1 MEGGRERR
9 AMTGSLVE
17 VGRVAGPH
25 GLAGKIR
32 VKTYAGDP
40 SGPLHARTVR
50 LSAEGPGGERR
61 VRDFEVRA
69 AQPQGGFAVFSL
81 DGIDTR
87 DAAREWSGASVS
99 VLREELPPPA
109 EGEYYWVDLVGCEVV
124 TEGGHRV
131 GEVAALEAGP
141 AHDWLVIRREGVES
155 LLPMVAEFIREVDV
169 RGRRIVASP
178 PEGW

>member
-1 MEGGRERR
+1 
-9 AMTGSLVE
+9 MTGSLVE

-81 DGIDTR
+81 DGIDTP

-99 VLREELPPPA
+99 VFREELPPPA
-109 EGEYYWVDLVGCEVV
+109 EDEYYWVDLVGCEVADGEGRPLGVVAGV
-124 TEGGHRV
+124 TEGT
-131 GEVAALEAGP
+131 AY
-141 AHDWLVIRREGVES
+141 DWLVVRRGDGEA
-155 LLPMVAEFIREVDV
+155 LLPMVEAFIRRVDLA
-169 RGRRIVASP
+169 GRRITASP